1 MDTVVSIQARLGST
15 RLPGKVLLHLG
26 ERRIL
31 DWVVNRA
38 SWANLEDTD
47 IVVALGD
54 DPENEAIEE
63 LCRRKDYEYIT
74 GPENNLLERHLQV
87 AYSGGYDTLIR
98 LTADCPFVPSSEITR
113 TYTEH
118 DASDAAYTRND
129 WPSDADRTMPIG
141 TAVDVF
147 DVELLE
153 RLAGD
158 GATHP
163 NCRPLEDPDKYDVAF
178 APNEEWGRYGD
189 VHLAVD
195 TPADYWRLVDAIGE
209 VGTAPDAV
217 ATQLAA
223 TDD

>member
-26 ERRIL
+26 GRQIL

-38 SWANLEDTD
+38 LSADLAGTD
-47 IVVALGD
+47 VVVALGD
-54 DPENEAIEE
+54 EPENEAIEE
-63 LCRRKDYEYIT
+63 FCRRKHYEYIT
-74 GPENNLLERHLQV
+74 GPENNLLERHLHV
-87 AYSGGYDTLIR
+87 AYSGDYDTLIR

-153 RLAGD
+153 RLAVD

-163 NCRPLEDPDKYDVAF
+163 NRRPLEDPDKYDVAF

-195 TPADYWRLVDAIGE
+195 TPADYWHLVDT
-209 VGTAPDAV
+209 V
-217 ATQLAA
+217 QAA
-223 TDD
+223 AKSPRRIAERLNQ

>member
-26 ERRIL
+26 GRRIL

-38 SWANLEDTD
+38 SSADLEETD
-47 IVVALGD
+47 VVVALGD
-54 DPENEAIEE
+54 EPENEAIEE
-63 LCRRKDYEYIT
+63 LCRRKDYQYIV

-87 AYSGGYDTLIR
+87 AYSEDYDTLIR
-98 LTADCPFVPSSEITR
+98 LTADCPFVPPSEITR

-118 DASDAAYTRND
+118 DASDAAYTRNG
-129 WPSDADRTMPIG
+129 WPSDADRAMPIG

-153 RLAGD
+153 RLAAD

-163 NCRPLEDPDKYDVAF
+163 NRRPLEDPDKYDVAF

-195 TPADYWRLVDAIGE
+195 TPADYWHLVDAIE
-209 VGTAPDAV
+209 TVQDSPAEIAEW
-217 ATQLAA
+217 LSR
-223 TDD
+223 

>member
-31 DWVVNRA
+31 DWVVSRA
-38 SWANLEDTD
+38 SSADLENTD
-47 IVVALGD
+47 VVVALGD
-54 DPENEAIEE
+54 EPENEAIEE
-63 LCRRKDYEYIT
+63 LCRRKDYEYIV
-74 GPENNLLERHLQV
+74 GPEDDLLERHLQV
-87 AYSGGYDTLIR
+87 ARAGDYDTLVR

-118 DASDAAYTRND
+118 DTSDAAYTRND
-129 WPSDADRTMPIG
+129 WPTDADHAMPIG

-153 RLAGD
+153 RLAAD

-163 NCRPLEDPDKYDVAF
+163 NRRPLEDPDKYGVAF
-178 APNEEWGRYGD
+178 TPNEEWGRYGE

-195 TPADYWRLVDAIGE
+195 TPADYWRLVDAVNAAAKSPMG
-209 VGTAPDAV
+209 V
-217 ATQLAA
+217 AERLSQ
-223 TDD
+223 